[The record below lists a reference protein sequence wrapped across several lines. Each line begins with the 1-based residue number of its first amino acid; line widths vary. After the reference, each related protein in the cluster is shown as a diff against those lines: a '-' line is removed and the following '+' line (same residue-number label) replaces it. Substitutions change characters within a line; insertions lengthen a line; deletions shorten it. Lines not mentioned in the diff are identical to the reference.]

1 VNANGVIGDGRVSRP
16 DAART
21 EGRLGDGHPNGNGA
35 HGTILDGD
43 TGGLVR
49 KLSRDQFDDD
59 DEDVDGGGAQD
70 AEGANED
77 GWRVIVV
84 DVSALMWAS
93 KCVRALVGNGWEVV
107 IPSEGESGLCF
118 HMHGHECDPD

>member
-1 VNANGVIGDGRVSRP
+1 
-16 DAART
+16 
-21 EGRLGDGHPNGNGA
+21 
-35 HGTILDGD
+35 
-43 TGGLVR
+43 VR

-59 DEDVDGGGAQD
+59 EEEVDGGRAQD